1 MDGAPIADVY
11 LTVAEVAARER
22 VILDVGRQERVEA
35 GAFNLAS
42 SGVASHPV
50 GEGKAARGQGATRR
64 TMPAR
69 RG

>member
-1 MDGAPIADVY
+1 MEVVENG
-11 LTVAEVAARER
+11 VAARER